1 MAMAGKLTRLT
12 LQEKLEA
19 LRFPGR
25 GTFRPLSCTSAKDDE
40 VRNTMEML
48 ANIKLSLAEDKSL
61 RTSVDAKVTAS
72 DAEQCFD
79 VENDDDVSDAVV
91 AYIVDE
97 MEKVTSETPAQEA
110 EQNEVECNEVTA
122 SPPSLVQLY
131 AMFRPIQ
138 ESAFLCNLPNA
149 SSHLQRALQLFTE
162 AIHKSNATAQQQML
176 ITEMLPKRL

>member
-19 LRFPGR
+19 LRLPER
-25 GTFRPLSCTSAKDDE
+25 GTFRPLSRTSAKDDE

-48 ANIKLSLAEDKSL
+48 ANLKLSLAEDESL
-61 RTSVDAKVTAS
+61 RTSVDTNVTAS
-72 DAEQCFD
+72 DVEQWFD
-79 VENDDDVSDAVV
+79 VESDDDMSYAVF
-91 AYIVDE
+91 ADIVDE

-110 EQNEVECNEVTA
+110 EENEVECNEVTA

-138 ESAFLCNLPNA
+138 ESAFLCHLPMP
-149 SSHLQRALQLFTE
+149 SSHLQRALQLLTE
-162 AIHKSNATAQQQML
+162 AIHK
-176 ITEMLPKRL
+176 